1 MQMER
6 KLFAEDYVF
15 LLEKGYEG
23 KEIYCKDMNRSL
35 TWEEVAEDFMT
46 YGYGEYT
53 IFDYVNHNLLGQ
65 NSNCE
70 LRIKK

>member
-1 MQMER
+1 MER
-6 KLFAEDYVF
+6 KLYAEDYVF
-15 LLEKGYEG
+15 LLKGAYEG
-23 KEIYCKDMNRSL
+23 KEIYCNDIGRVL
-35 TWEEVAEDFMT
+35 TWEEIAEDFMT
-46 YGYGEYT
+46 YSYGEYS